1 MVLLGFLFKCCIV
14 VYVLNLIELEGRKI
28 GEVINIL
35 FIVFC
40 FISLLSV
47 LFFVWF
53 RKEGN
58 SEVF

>member
-14 VYVLNLIELEGRKI
+14 VNVLNLIELEGRKI

-40 FISLLSV
+40 LISLLSV